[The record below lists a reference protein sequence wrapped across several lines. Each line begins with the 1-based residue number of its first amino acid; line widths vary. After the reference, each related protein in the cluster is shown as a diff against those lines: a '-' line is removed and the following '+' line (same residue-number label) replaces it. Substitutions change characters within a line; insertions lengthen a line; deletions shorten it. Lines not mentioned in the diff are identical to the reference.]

1 MTGRSWTITLARGG
15 ALLHTTDLTDRAFT
29 AEITRSLGSAVLA
42 GASDAG
48 LPPLT
53 RAHVTAE
60 YRPPPPRTPS
70 RPGRTHRHAHVP
82 TLFATAVSEACGA
95 LAFPLLRETALVAPT
110 MRTPLLPRSGVRG
123 RRAVRC
129 WRGFGLRCRAVAS
142 LPALPLRA
150 RTALMPWLVV
160 EAAGPPNLDH
170 LRFRG
175 RLSALGR
182 RGGGRN
188 FLARSRIRRGDFS
201 G

>member
-82 TLFATAVSEACGA
+82 TLFATAETVRPSADVA
-95 LAFPLLRETALVAPT
+95 VTALVEAG
-110 MRTPLLPRSGVRG
+110 LLP
-123 RRAVRC
+123 
-129 WRGFGLRCRAVAS
+129 
-142 LPALPLRA
+142 
-150 RTALMPWLVV
+150 
-160 EAAGPPNLDH
+160 AGPAGMTGPVM
-170 LRFRG
+170 
-175 RLSALGR
+175 RLGETTPGSQLV
-182 RGGGRN
+182 
-188 FLARSRIRRGDFS
+188 LHIREDA
-201 G
+201 